1 MQVKFRIKYIL
12 PLLLIFIN
20 CGQKLSAQ
28 PNLQEPIKTDTSVTK
43 GVLQNGLTYYIKSNA
58 KPENKV
64 ELRLVVKAGSILEND
79 DQQGLA
85 HFMEHM
91 AFNGLK
97 HFPKNELIDVLQ
109 KMGVRFGADLNAN
122 TSWDRTYY
130 LLPIPTDNPE
140 NIKTGFQ
147 ILQDWASGALISTN
161 EVNDERK
168 VILEE
173 LRMRNKNAQTRMSD
187 KFIPVLLNNSRY
199 AVRIAGGKDSI
210 VQNADANLIREFYR
224 DWYRPDLMAV
234 IVVGDISTMKAKAL
248 VEKYFAGLKNPKT
261 EKQRTIYGV
270 TPYASKKA
278 IIVKDT
284 EATNYGFT
292 FIYPSQKTHPI
303 QTVADY
309 RKQLIAEIF
318 AQCINNKFNHM
329 AQSANPPF
337 VGAGFSVKGSFGSIT
352 LQNES
357 PELDLS
363 PVNDL
368 QGSINAAIGELLN
381 ISSFG
386 FSAQEVQTVLKRYLP
401 IYESAY
407 KERNSTVSASY
418 TNGYLDNFMKG
429 TPILGIENK
438 YNYVKELI
446 PTITKDD
453 INAYAKKILKA
464 PETYFTMATGPSN
477 GKIALPTKE
486 KLIKMVD
493 AAFKQTPVKN
503 EEKETASTLLE
514 KEPKPGK
521 VISQTSDKE
530 LGTTTYTLSNGV
542 NVTIKSTDFHKD
554 QIKFSG
560 IKNGGIGLYG
570 IKDKA
575 TASFL
580 PSIIG
585 TMGYGQFTPLA
596 LSDYLSGKNVNVNVN
611 MTPISDVVN
620 GSSNVKDLETLL
632 ELTYLK
638 LTQPRKDTSLLKGW
652 YKKLASSLPLLLSK
666 PENAFKDTLFKSL
679 YGNNPLS
686 PIVVP
691 TQQDV
696 DQIDV
701 ERAIDIY
708 KDQFSNADG
717 FHFFLVG
724 NVNKDSVKPLLE
736 KYLGGLPV
744 KGTNPTFKD
753 NGLRMVPGTKKFN
766 FYHGSDDKSIILSIY
781 HGKVNYSPDL
791 KLKADILSQIMTN
804 NVLKIIREKMQAIY
818 SGSVTSSVDKLP
830 YEHYTIIAQMPCGP
844 ENVVR
849 IFKELDREVANYRT
863 NGVDQTDLDKIKKA
877 MIEKHKE
884 QLKENTL
891 WSSELEQILFWNTN
905 KEDFLNY
912 EQRVKSITVEDI
924 KQTAVQLLGNN
935 QFKAASFPGKK

>member
-1 MQVKFRIKYIL
+1 M
-12 PLLLIFIN
+12 
-20 CGQKLSAQ
+20 LSAQ
-28 PNLQEPIKTDTSVTK
+28 PNLQEPIKSDTSVTK
-43 GVLQNGLTYYIKSNA
+43 GVLQNGLTYYIKSNG

-64 ELRLVVKAGSILEND
+64 ELRLVVKAGSILENEN
-79 DQQGLA
+79 QQGLA

-97 HFPKNELIDVLQ
+97 HFPRNELIDVLQ

-147 ILQDWASGALISTN
+147 ILQDWASGALISSN
-161 EVNDERK
+161 EVDDERK

-210 VQNADANLIREFYR
+210 VQNADANLIREFYH

-234 IVVGDISTMKAKAL
+234 IVVGDISSTKAKAL
-248 VEKYFAGLKNPKT
+248 VEKYFAGLKIPAT
-261 EKQRTIYGV
+261 EKRRTIYGV
-270 TPYASKKA
+270 TPYRSKKA

-284 EATNYGFT
+284 EATYYGFT
-292 FIYPSQKTHPI
+292 FLFPSKKTPSI
-303 QTVADY
+303 QTVGDY
-309 RKQLIAEIF
+309 RNQLIEEIF

-329 AQSANPPF
+329 AQTANPPF
-337 VGAGFSVKGSFGSIT
+337 AGAGFSVKGSFGSIT
-352 LQNES
+352 LQDEG
-357 PELDLS
+357 PELDVS
-363 PVNDL
+363 PINDL
-368 QGSINAAIGELLN
+368 QGSINAAIGELIN
-381 ISSFG
+381 IGSFG

-401 IYESAY
+401 NYESAY
-407 KERNSTVSASY
+407 KERHTTASATY

-446 PTITKDD
+446 PTITKED
-453 INAYAKKILKA
+453 INAYAKNILKT
-464 PETYFTMATGPSN
+464 PEKYFTMATGPSD

-493 AAFKQTPVKN
+493 AAFKQTPVRN
-503 EEKETASTLLE
+503 EEKETASTLLQ

-521 VISQTSDKE
+521 IISQTSDKD
-530 LGTTTYTLSNGV
+530 LGATTYTLSNGV
-542 NVTIKSTDFHKD
+542 KVTIKSTDFHKD

-580 PSIIG
+580 PSIIA
-585 TMGYGQFTPLA
+585 TMGYGQFTPLG
-596 LSDYLSGKNVNVNVN
+596 LSDYLSGKDVDANVN
-611 MTPISDVVN
+611 MTTISDVID

-632 ELTYLK
+632 QLTYLK
-638 LTQPRKDTSLLKGW
+638 LTEPRKDTSLLNGW
-652 YKKLASSLPLLLSK
+652 YKKLASSLPLLMAS
-666 PENAFKDTLFKSL
+666 PENAFKDTLYKSL
-679 YGNNPLS
+679 YGGNPLS

-701 ERAIDIY
+701 NRAIEIY
-708 KDQFSNADG
+708 KDQFGNADG

-744 KGTNPTFKD
+744 KGTKPTFKD
-753 NGLRMVPGTKKFN
+753 NGVRMVSGDKRFN
-766 FYHGSDDKSIILSIY
+766 FYRGSNQKSIVLTVY
-781 HGKVNYSPDL
+781 HGKVHYSPDL
-791 KLKADILSQIMTN
+791 KLKADILAQIMTN
-804 NVLKIIREKMQAIY
+804 EVLKTIREKMQAIY
-818 SGSVTSSVDKLP
+818 SGFVSSSVDEFP
-830 YEHYTIIAQMPCGP
+830 YEYYTIIAQMPCGP
-844 ENVVR
+844 ENVEK
-849 IFKELDREVANYRT
+849 IFQELDREVENYRK
-863 NGVDQTDLDKIKKA
+863 NGVDQTELDKVKKA
-877 MIEKHKE
+877 MLEKYKE

-891 WSSELEQILFWNTN
+891 WSTELQQILFWGAK
-905 KEDFLNY
+905 KEDFLHY
-912 EQRVKSITVEDI
+912 EQRVKGITAEDI
-924 KQTAVQLLGNN
+924 KKTAEQLLGNN
-935 QFKAASFPGKK
+935 QFKAASFPVKK